1 MKEIVSKSIISPK
14 NNMNIYRGC
23 THGCIYC
30 DSRSE
35 VYGKTYD
42 FEEIEVKINALELME
57 KELSKKRKK
66 GMISTG
72 AMTDP
77 YIPLEKEL
85 EYTRKSLELIEK
97 YDFGVALLTKSDLI
111 LRDIDILKR
120 INKKTKCVVQMTLT
134 TFDENLCKILEPN
147 VCTTRRRFE
156 VLKEM
161 QKAGIPTIVW
171 ITPILPFIND
181 SEENIMGILNYCK
194 DAKVKG
200 IITFGLGM
208 TLRYGNREY
217 YYKKLDEHFP
227 NLKREYMRKYGS
239 SYGIGSYNSG
249 KLSRIV
255 RDFCKKNNILYDE
268 KEVFGYIWD
277 FKEKNPQLSL
287 FDL

>member
-1 MKEIVSKSIISPK
+1 MKEIVAKSIISAK

-42 FEEIEVKINALELME
+42 FENIEVKINALELID

-66 GMISTG
+66 GMIVTG
-72 AMTDP
+72 SMTDP

-85 EYTRKSLELIEK
+85 MHTRKSLELIEK
-97 YDFGVALLTKSDLI
+97 HGFGVALLTKSDLI
-111 LRDIDILKR
+111 LRDIDILER

-134 TFDENLCKILEPN
+134 TYDEKLCKILEPN
-147 VCTTRRRFE
+147 VCTSKRRFE

-161 QKAGIPTIVW
+161 DKAGIPTIVW
-171 ITPILPFIND
+171 LTPILPFIND
-181 SEENIMGILNYCK
+181 TEENIRGILNYCK
-194 DAKVKG
+194 EANVKG
-200 IITFGLGM
+200 ILTFGMGM

-227 NLKREYMRKYGS
+227 NLKREYMQRYGS
-239 SYGIGSYNSG
+239 SYGLKSPSNA
-249 KLSRIV
+249 KLSKVIRN
-255 RDFCKKNNILYDE
+255 FCKEKNILYGE
-268 KEVFGYIWD
+268 KEIFSYIWN
-277 FKEKNPQLSL
+277 FPEHNEQLNL
-287 FDL
+287 FDI